1 MRRLPGPA
9 VADCAKER
17 KLRRLSPNCFGTGRE
32 HQLNLLCGLYGVLAR
47 LQIDVRL
54 CVQRMLACSVGEQG
68 QSHRGKGQ
76 SPVAR

>member
-32 HQLNLLCGLYGVLAR
+32 HQLNLLCGLFGVSDCKWMSGSAWR
-47 LQIDVRL
+47 RNHQP
-54 CVQRMLACSVGEQG
+54 
-68 QSHRGKGQ
+68 RGT
-76 SPVAR
+76 VA